1 MAVEFTH
8 VEGKNQGY
16 VVLYAVS
23 TCAWCRKVKRLLN
36 DLGVDY
42 YYVDVDN
49 LVGNEKVEAKDEV
62 RRWNPKSSFP
72 TLVIN
77 DEDCI
82 VGCDERKIR
91 EVLGQ

>member
-1 MAVEFTH
+1 MTH

-49 LVGNEKVEAKDEV
+49 LVANEKVEAKDEV
-62 RRWNPKSSFP
+62 RRRNPKCSFP
-72 TLVIN
+72 TMVIN
-77 DEDCI
+77 NEDCI
-82 VGCDERKIR
+82 VGFDEQKVRKA
-91 EVLGQ
+91 LGL